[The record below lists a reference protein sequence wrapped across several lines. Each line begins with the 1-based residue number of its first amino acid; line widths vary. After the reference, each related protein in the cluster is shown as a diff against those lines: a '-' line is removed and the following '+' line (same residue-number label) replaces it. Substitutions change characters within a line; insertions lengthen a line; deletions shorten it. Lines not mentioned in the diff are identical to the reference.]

1 MSETTGG
8 GIAVS
13 PDILRAKVEEIAQI
27 DEQLDAAS
35 GSESAG
41 KRALGNALAKEHEA
55 VWKVTADNL
64 TTEFGKISD
73 PAQLA
78 GVYNGIIQSMRDSFA
93 AQVDEYLSGEVE
105 KRDENKPE
113 VAPEQIQEWT
123 STRKTLMDQYKALL
137 GILEMFEQDV
147 SGIPVPRKRTGA
159 RGKRGKR
166 IFQGFDW
173 FIDDEPRTE
182 HQNTLSSIANTI
194 TDKAFG
200 WKTPEL
206 RNFLTEQGIDLDNP
220 PAEGSVMLP
229 DPVNKKLSW
238 KQKPISL
245 EGSEEFDDDDDVDDD
260 DDDNG
265 EE

>member
-8 GIAVS
+8 GIAVT
-13 PDILRAKVEEIAQI
+13 PEVLRAKVEEIAQI

-41 KRALGNALAKEHEA
+41 KRALGNALAKEHEP
-55 VWKVTADNL
+55 VWKATGDSLAE
-64 TTEFGKISD
+64 EFGKISD

-78 GVYNGIIQSMRDSFA
+78 GVYNGILQVMHDNFRT
-93 AQVDEYLSGEVE
+93 QVDEYLAEEVS
-105 KRDENKPE
+105 KRDENKVE

-123 STRKTLMDQYKALL
+123 ETRKTLMNQYKALH
-137 GILEMFEQDV
+137 GILEMFEQDI
-147 SGIPVPRKRTGA
+147 SGIPEPRKRTGA

-173 FIDDEPRTE
+173 FVDDEPRSE
-182 HQNTLSSIANTI
+182 SQNTLSSIANTI
-194 TDKAFG
+194 TDKALG

-206 RNFLTEQGIDLDNP
+206 RNFLTEQGIDLNNP

-229 DPVNKKLSW
+229 DPVNKKISW

-245 EGSEEFDDDDDVDDD
+245 EGSEEEDFDEEEDEDD
-260 DDDNG
+260 
-265 EE
+265 ELE

>member
-1 MSETTGG
+1 MSDTTGG

-41 KRALGNALAKEHEA
+41 KRALGNALAKEHEN
-55 VWKVTADNL
+55 VWKPTADSL
-64 TTEFGKISD
+64 TTEFGKVTD

-78 GVYNGIIQSMRDSFA
+78 GVYNGIIQAMRDSFA
-93 AQVDEYLSGEVE
+93 TQVDEYLAKEVE
-105 KRDENKPE
+105 ARTETRE
-113 VAPEQIQEWT
+113 QVSPEQIAEWT
-123 STRKTLMDQYKALL
+123 ETRKTLMNQYKALY
-137 GILEMFEQDV
+137 GILEMFEQDI
-147 SGIPVPRKRTGA
+147 SGIPEPRKRTGA

-245 EGSEEFDDDDDVDDD
+245 EGSEEEFDEDDDDDEDD
-260 DDDNG
+260 G